1 MHSIFFLI
9 FRRMR
14 QPLLTLVLTY
24 AVAILGLTLMPGQDD
39 AGNVWF
45 MDFFHA
51 FYFVSFM
58 ATTIGFGEIPYPFTD
73 AQRLW
78 VTFSL
83 YATVVVWIYA
93 LGTLLS
99 LVQDKTFQQA
109 LTESRF
115 ARRVHRMREDFYL
128 VCGYGETGSALTYA
142 LTERD
147 RSVVVIDIDPDR
159 VNMLQLENLRQY
171 VPALQGDASRPKCL
185 LEAGLKHARCKGV
198 VALTN
203 VNEVNLKVAI
213 TSKLLHPEIK
223 VICRSDSHDVEE
235 NMASFGTDYIINPFD
250 TFANHLATALQ
261 APGLYLLHSWLT
273 GERRLPEAPIY
284 PPTTGRWII
293 CGFGRFGRAIYRR
306 LKSEGI
312 EPVVIESKP
321 EMTGMPETGFVLGRG
336 TEADTL
342 LEAGIDRAVGLVAG
356 TDNDANNLSII
367 MTARQLRSDL
377 FVILRQNH
385 KENQAIV
392 DAVQADMVMHPS
404 AIIANRIRVLLG
416 TPLLYQ
422 FTSLAL
428 HQHDEWARELVERLH
443 RLVGSENPAIW
454 EVLLDKEEAL
464 AVYDAVMKG
473 RKVTL
478 PHLLSDPGERTRPL
492 PAICLLLKREGQ
504 RLVLP
509 ADDLVLKAGDRLL
522 FCGRHSARDRMD
534 WCLQNYHALKYILTG
549 EIVSAGWIW
558 RRISRGGNSTS
569 NDKQIS
575 QDHGEG

>member
-14 QPLLTLVLTY
+14 QPLLTLVSTY
-24 AVAILGLTLMPGQDD
+24 AIAVLGLTLIPGQDD
-39 AGNVWF
+39 AGNLWR

-93 LGTLLS
+93 LGTLLA
-99 LVQDKTFQQA
+99 LVQDKMFQQA
-109 LTESRF
+109 LVERRF
-115 ARRVHRMREDFYL
+115 TRRVQRMREDFYL
-128 VCGYGETGSALTYA
+128 VCGYGETGTALTCA

-171 VPALQGDASRPKCL
+171 VPALEGDAAEPRCL
-185 LEAGLKHARCKGV
+185 LEAGLKHPRCKGV

-223 VICRSDSHDVEE
+223 VICRSDSHDIEE

-261 APGLYLLHSWLT
+261 APGLYLLHSWLS
-273 GERRLPEAPIY
+273 GERRLPDTPVQ
-284 PPTTGRWII
+284 PPTEGLWIV

-312 EPVVIESKP
+312 EPVVVESMP
-321 EMTGMPETGFVLGRG
+321 ELTGTPETGYVLGRG

-342 LEAGIDRAVGLVAG
+342 QEAGIERAVGLVAG

-367 MTARQLRSDL
+367 MTARQLRPEL
-377 FVILRQNH
+377 FVILRQNNNG
-385 KENQAIV
+385 NQAIV
-392 DAVQADMVMHPS
+392 DAVKADMVMHSS

-428 HQHDEWARELVERLH
+428 HQDDNWAQELVSRIQ
-443 RLVGSENPAIW
+443 RLVLGEEPAIW
-454 EVLLDKEEAL
+454 EVSLDNEEAL
-464 AVYDAVMKG
+464 AVCEAILKG

-478 PHLLSDPGERTRPL
+478 AHLLTDPGERSRSQPVL
-492 PAICLLLKREGQ
+492 CLLLRREGQ
-504 RLVLP
+504 RMMLP
-509 ADDLVLKAGDRLL
+509 DDGLRLKTGDRLL
-522 FCGRHSARDRMD
+522 FCGRQWARARME
-534 WCLQNYHALKYILTG
+534 WCLQNHHALKYILTG
-549 EIVSAGWIW
+549 EVASSGWIW
-558 RRISRGGNSTS
+558 RKLRGRPQSES
-569 NDKQIS
+569 KDQALAE
-575 QDHGEG
+575 EGDRE